1 MKRPANMRW
10 VPAALLALLALPLLP
25 GPAIGQAREIR
36 EKQKQAL
43 LQLEEQLAEIREQF
57 RQQELSDEEA
67 KARYEAVLAE
77 LREVQGQQV
86 SEARQ
91 RAHLMAQEH
100 QAQALMEAA
109 EARER
114 AHLMAQEHQARALL
128 EAGEA
133 RERALLM
140 AEEHQAQAEFLAEEA
155 AHRHAEFLAQSEK
168 IEQERQ
174 LRSEDARR
182 RARELAIRV
191 RERSDEVRAQARD
204 QARKA
209 RQVVVRMRARVR
221 LGVTLDPGQGEEIDR
236 QGVLISGVME
246 DSPAEEAGLEDGDIL
261 THLDGISLV
270 SPLPDEGEM
279 EFDDDESLPVQRLM
293 ALAKE
298 LEDGQEVEIRYLR
311 DGDADSVML
320 TAAEMEDPWVSVSPG
335 DVEGRVFRFEP
346 EEGLRWS
353 YRLPDDEAL
362 HLEIRKGLKDLDELD
377 IEIPELHLEGREL
390 RGWNIWEEDA
400 PNIQFFRR
408 GEAPNVAFYRGGGDD
423 FTFEFMGRHRIHGVE
438 LRELNADLGE
448 YFSTE
453 QGVLVLEVD
462 EDSTLGLR
470 SGDVILRI
478 GDREVDETRDV
489 YRILSSYEDEEGVT
503 FTVMRRGQE
512 TRVEGTIG

>member
-114 AHLMAQEHQARALL
+114 AHFMAQEHQARALL

-209 RQVVVRMRARVR
+209 RQVVVR
-221 LGVTLDPGQGEEIDR
+221 
-236 QGVLISGVME
+236 LISGVME

-335 DVEGRVFRFEP
+335 DFEGRVFRFEP

-462 EDSTLGLR
+462 EDST
-470 SGDVILRI
+470 
-478 GDREVDETRDV
+478 
-489 YRILSSYEDEEGVT
+489 
-503 FTVMRRGQE
+503 RRP
-512 TRVEGTIG
+512 